1 MFNYQEMIKRAL
13 EYFPLWSDI
22 RKRYNKSIGGQLVD
36 SALKETLEVDSA
48 IKKYKEFYFLDKY
61 EGKEDEVLAF
71 VYAFTIGNL
80 EDISDI
86 TITYEN
92 KIYPLTL
99 DIDEFYNSN
108 KLSYYEDGMI
118 YLKEEIVKENK
129 KIIVSIDN
137 HTYTYDLE
145 RKHVWNIF
153 DEYAVFVGL
162 ERYENETNK
171 QLKDRIIFTT
181 KNLGN
186 SSEEG
191 LKNSIISELM
201 SLIDISKEDIS
212 ISKVTPENLVKP
224 YKKYRTLLEML
235 NSINRDCLKDK
246 RWDLDKW
253 SYNFKSIKFM
263 DNVWDDAVEE
273 YQNGIGSN
281 DDLKVIMADSETT
294 TNADIIMYDKSLLKL
309 EKYVHDKHI
318 KKNISF
324 QLKKYEDILTPINA
338 KYSIKASEAVEITN
352 EPIELSVFES
362 NVKSENRKVEELY
375 KLGKDIT
382 AIDNSKIT
390 DNKSYRLEFYP
401 SGFDVMKI
409 TKAKVIYKHKIT
421 GEITEVKNLLSPAP
435 GFTLNA
441 QGDLV
446 NTSIKKIIKSVNN
459 FNSYTDLIDSSE
471 GIVLGPASNTGKGVL
486 NISGLGLSNLNFD
499 IDHKLVELPKSLIRH
514 NQYAFWKDEEL
525 IFRYDINQERRFEI
539 NTEANILSF
548 DIVEGE
554 ADLFVEIDGNTKYE
568 KIKAPFTWSIDNKNE
583 SKKIKITAI
592 SNFNGSVKFSNFK
605 YSCNNISFKL
615 KYGNIIKDN
624 TGYRLP
630 NIAINDLIVEL
641 SSKTSSTPI
650 LKAIYIGGDLQSLK
664 YKTEIIEYKE
674 NNDRIIEI
682 STNGLVDLLTVDS
695 VGSVLYRNE
704 KYTPS
709 TTYKALKDGAWIRLN
724 LDEYEKV
731 NTVTCSTAN
740 IHLIEE
746 SGKIYYNIVM
756 KAGQSVNFVVIN
768 GIKNTA
774 LKTITLENMVKLYFA
789 EYDSKRDK
797 LYASKLCKGLLLEH
811 NDPDHPDMFIINIRD
826 NIFEGINA
834 TKFKFTKLP
843 ENLNVAFNN
852 SSSQIN
858 NDETF
863 SSFDSISFIPAG
875 TKIYQA
881 INESNMFTGEVR
893 GVKILNN
900 FSPIL
905 NTSSLMYYEV
915 HPFEADYDFEVKFSS
930 FAEKNNS
937 FDTLRN
943 WCVGLKE
950 IAIKTPID
958 LSNSKNYKIDI
969 VEIED
974 EVLLSRYID
983 LKHSYKLS
991 ENNEIFT
998 NKYMVIPEEG
1008 EVIYERYSDSQNN
1021 NLIIQEEVIMEE
1033 DGFTKLSYSNIDE
1046 LLYIGYSSYSGHNEL
1061 TISEYELLK
1070 DEGIML
1076 WTDKHLI
1083 DQAKKVYLRYT
1094 IRRPMSI
1101 LLDEDSLYKAIGY
1114 DVEAYDE
1121 IDRFSIAGV
1130 TDGYRF
1136 DLRQLDKYKE
1146 VDLIYTK
1153 CSSPSFKS
1161 EGIND
1166 VLVFSKIAEKDTI
1179 LVKTG
1184 YYYINGKEYYLF
1196 PSKDEITIENERVI
1210 QMDNVDISGEEI
1222 TTFKATNN
1230 FVRNSEM
1237 LFRGINDLYNYDASK
1252 SEIKGVSF
1260 MNSLTACDNFNLWNT
1275 FGTKMFLKN
1284 GLNGVGINFSPEI
1297 PNGYAYIE
1305 ITDYLIKDTENYLSF
1320 WADKTLSVYIGE
1332 EKRYLDIDF
1341 PHSINIKLKNEIIYE
1356 NDSIRSTVI
1365 DAKKDIRYYIVV
1377 KGNGTIDDIILS
1389 DKSNLSASHK
1399 KNIDLLK
1406 LKIKETSQSG
1416 QKYRV
1421 FFNDNK
1427 NIINKGALL
1436 TADKSIKVAS
1446 NIYWGITP
1454 LITYDNKDDFV
1465 KCYTSDINIENNY
1478 ICTGKSEGYIETP
1491 PIFLDNPL
1499 TIKRLVFKLNEI
1511 EFNDMRGM
1519 KIQILSSNSRHGD
1532 FIPINSF
1539 NNNYG
1544 FVYGDAL
1551 LKYIKL
1557 RIAMPPKKYIN
1568 NFGIYVEYCSTEDN
1582 YPKLL
1587 TPTSGELITKIF
1599 DTQYSNDYKIREL
1612 DIEEISNI
1620 NDVEI
1625 FVQASK
1631 DDFSADVW
1639 QDWKQIELTSDY
1651 RIKKE
1656 LMFSNTRFFRFK
1668 VLLKTSN
1675 ASIKIKNIDIEVI

>member
-1 MFNYQEMIKRAL
+1 MFNYKEMIKTAL

-22 RKRYNKSIGGQLVD
+22 KKRHNKSIGGQLVD
-36 SALKETLEVDSA
+36 SVLKETLELDSA
-48 IKKYKEFYFLDKY
+48 IQDYKDFYFLDKY
-61 EGKEDEVLAF
+61 EGKENEVEAF
-71 VYAFTIGNL
+71 VYAITVGNL
-80 EDISDI
+80 ETSNIV
-86 TITYEN
+86 ITYN
-92 KIYPLTL
+92 DKNYPLTL
-99 DIDEFYNSN
+99 NIDDFYNSE
-108 KLSYYEDGMI
+108 KLSYYEDGLI
-118 YLKEEIVKENK
+118 YIKESVVNDIKTVNVE
-129 KIIVSIDN
+129 IDN
-137 HTYTYDLE
+137 HKYTYTLE
-145 RKHVWNIF
+145 KKHVWNIF

-181 KNLGN
+181 KNPGN
-186 SSEEG
+186 SSEDG
-191 LKNSIISELM
+191 LKNSIVSELM
-201 SLIDISKEDIS
+201 SLIDIEKEDIE
-212 ISKVTPENLVKP
+212 ISKVTPENLIQP
-224 YKKYRTLLEML
+224 YKKYKSLLEML
-235 NSINRDCLKDK
+235 NSINKDCLKDK

-253 SYNFKSIKFM
+253 SYDFKSIKFM
-263 DNVWDDAVEE
+263 DNIWDDAVEE

-281 DDLKVIMADSETT
+281 EDLKVIMADSEKT
-294 TNADIIMYDKSLLKL
+294 TNADIIMYNKSLLKL
-309 EKYVHDKHI
+309 DKYVQDKHI

-324 QLKKYEDILTPINA
+324 QLKKYEDILTPVNA
-338 KYSIKASEAVEITN
+338 KYNIKASEVLDITN

-362 NVKSENRKVEELY
+362 NIKSENRKVEELY
-375 KLGKDIT
+375 KLGKDIAT
-382 AIDNSKIT
+382 IDNSKIT

-401 SGFDVMKI
+401 SGLDLLKI
-409 TKAKVIYKHKIT
+409 SKAKVIYKHKIT

-459 FNSYTDLIDSSE
+459 FNSYSDLMDSE
-471 GIVLGPASNTGKGVL
+471 DGVVLGPASNLGKGIL
-486 NISGLGLSNLNFD
+486 NVSGLGLSNINFD
-499 IDHKLVELPKSLIRH
+499 IDHKMVQLPQSKIRH
-514 NQYAFWKDEEL
+514 NQFCFWRDDEL
-525 IFRYDINQERRFEI
+525 MFRYDINQERRFEI
-539 NTEANILSF
+539 DTEANILSF
-548 DIVEGE
+548 DITDGE

-568 KIKAPFTWSIDNKNE
+568 KIKAPFTWKIDNKNE
-583 SKKIKITAI
+583 SKKVKVTVI
-592 SNFNGSVKFSNFK
+592 SNFNNSVKFSNFK
-605 YSCNNISFKL
+605 YACNNISFKL

-630 NIAINDLIVEL
+630 NIAINDLIIEL
-641 SSKTSSTPI
+641 SSKTSSTPV
-650 LKAIYIGGDLQSLK
+650 LKAVYIGGDLQSLK
-664 YKTEIIEYKE
+664 YKTEIIEHKE

-682 STNGLVDLLTVDS
+682 STNGLTDLLTVDT
-695 VGSVLYRNE
+695 VGSTLYRN
-704 KYTPS
+704 KNYTPS
-709 TTYKALKDGAWIRLN
+709 ITYKALKDNAWIRLN
-724 LDEYEKV
+724 LEEYEKV
-731 NTVTCSTAN
+731 NTVTCSNAN

-756 KAGQSVNFVVIN
+756 KAGQFVNFVTIN
-768 GIKNTA
+768 GIRNTA
-774 LKTITLENMVKLYFA
+774 LKTITLENMVKLYFDK
-789 EYDSKRDK
+789 YDSTRDK

-811 NDPDHPDMFIINIRD
+811 NDPDHPDMYVINIKN

-834 TKFKFTKLP
+834 TKYKFTKLP
-843 ENLNVAFNN
+843 DNLNVAFNN
-852 SSSQIN
+852 NNSQIN

-863 SSFDSISFIPAG
+863 TPFDSVSFIPAG
-875 TKIYQA
+875 TKIYEA
-881 INESNMFTGEVR
+881 VNESNMFTGEIR
-893 GVKILNN
+893 GIKILNN

-905 NTSSLMYYEV
+905 NTSKLMYYEV
-915 HPFEADYDFEVKFSS
+915 HPFETDYEFEVKFSS

-958 LSNSKNYKIDI
+958 LANSKNYKIDV

-974 EVLLSRYID
+974 EVLLSRYVD

-1008 EVIYERYSDSQNN
+1008 KVIYERYSDNQNE

-1046 LLYIGYSSYSGHNEL
+1046 LLYIGYSSYSGKNEIM
-1061 TISEYELLK
+1061 ISDFELLK

-1076 WTDKHLI
+1076 WTNRHLI

-1094 IRRPMSI
+1094 IKRPMSI

-1121 IDRFSIAGV
+1121 IDRFSIAGI

-1161 EGIND
+1161 EGVND
-1166 VLVFSKIAEKDTI
+1166 VLIFNKVAQKDTI
-1179 LVKTG
+1179 LVRTG

-1196 PSKDEITIENERVI
+1196 PSKDEITIENEKI
-1210 QMDNVDISGEEI
+1210 IKMDNVDISGEEI

-1237 LFRGINDLYNYDASK
+1237 LFRGINELYNYDASK
-1252 SEIKGVSF
+1252 SDIKGISF

-1275 FGTKMFLKN
+1275 FGTKMFLKD

-1297 PNGYAYIE
+1297 PNGYAYID
-1305 ITDYLIKDTENYLSF
+1305 ITEFLIPEQENYLSF

-1332 EKRYLDIDF
+1332 EKKYLDIDF
-1341 PHSINIKLKNEIIYE
+1341 PHSINIKLKNEVVYE
-1356 NDSIRSTVI
+1356 NDPIRSSVI
-1365 DAKKDIRYYIVV
+1365 DAKKDVKYYIVV
-1377 KGNGTIDDIILS
+1377 KGNGTIDDIVLS
-1389 DKSNLSASHK
+1389 DKSNLYTSHK
-1399 KNIDLLK
+1399 KNIDLLN
-1406 LKIKETSQSG
+1406 LKIKECSKSG

-1421 FFNDNK
+1421 FFKDNK
-1427 NIINKGALL
+1427 NVVNKGALL
-1436 TADKSIKVAS
+1436 TSDKSIKIAS

-1454 LITYDNKDDFV
+1454 LITYENREDFV

-1519 KIQILSSNSRHGD
+1519 KVQILSSNSRHGD

-1557 RIAMPPKKYIN
+1557 RITMPPKKYVN

-1620 NDVEI
+1620 NDIDI
-1625 FVQASK
+1625 FVQASR

-1639 QDWKQIELTSDY
+1639 HDWKKIELTSDY
-1651 RIKKE
+1651 RLKKDIV
-1656 LMFSNTRFFRFK
+1656 FYNTRFFKFK
-1668 VLLKTSN
+1668 ILLKTSN
-1675 ASIKIKNIDIEVI
+1675 ASIKINNIDIEVI